1 MITINNVSAEEF
13 KISQENFSSSNFL
26 QSAEMA
32 SLQLTRKNFLDT
44 ELLLIKNNDTII
56 GQAIINYKLKRK
68 IFKEAIIVQGPVFNY
83 QNLFEVEQ
91 AFKSLLNY
99 LSKKGIYKLTVQP
112 YVFPRKQYT
121 RLKTTLENL
130 GFQNK
135 YNPENMEFGFSQIFL
150 KNITQIKNEQELFNS
165 FSGNIQRDIKK
176 FTEMGVI
183 VDELK
188 YKNLNI
194 FYNILKKT
202 SERKQFTIQDFDF
215 FKQIYKNFNQKAK
228 FLIAYID
235 IPTYKNYLL
244 KNITSLSLKI
254 EEYENKPRS
263 KKNSGH
269 IKNYT
274 EQLQSFIKRKK
285 YIEDKIIDSEQIIIS
300 SYLFFDFSNE
310 IVSYMG
316 GNLAEFISFGGATQ
330 INNFMLKYAL
340 SNSKNFFN
348 FGGTIETDMASKG
361 VGNYKYKK
369 QFGGELLQSLGS
381 FEYLFP
387 THKTLKSIFL
397 NIITQIKNKY

>member
-194 FYNILKKT
+194 FYNILKK
-202 SERKQFTIQDFDF
+202 
-215 FKQIYKNFNQKAK
+215 NQ
-228 FLIAYID
+228 
-235 IPTYKNYLL
+235 
-244 KNITSLSLKI
+244 
-254 EEYENKPRS
+254 
-263 KKNSGH
+263 
-269 IKNYT
+269 
-274 EQLQSFIKRKK
+274 
-285 YIEDKIIDSEQIIIS
+285 
-300 SYLFFDFSNE
+300 
-310 IVSYMG
+310 
-316 GNLAEFISFGGATQ
+316 
-330 INNFMLKYAL
+330 
-340 SNSKNFFN
+340 
-348 FGGTIETDMASKG
+348 
-361 VGNYKYKK
+361 
-369 QFGGELLQSLGS
+369 
-381 FEYLFP
+381 
-387 THKTLKSIFL
+387 
-397 NIITQIKNKY
+397 